1 MRLTERDLR
10 VSGMV
15 SPLSGTAAKILCIFF
30 LATVGQSFTGQDMAD
45 MLGVTANTISPAMR
59 QLTRLG
65 YLQYNGKQ
73 YGWSLIPE
81 YRQMSLAESYPQV
94 VDNLIQKN
102 LDNPK
107 IFGSTLPPI
116 VSSSLDSD
124 QDEENYLTKL
134 PSSAADNPKI
144 FGSTSAEPETEAA
157 YWLDLGGITR
167 GTTSWDLLVGLDGQ
181 LVKAFVLQYLH
192 DRQVW
197 ADDPSRGREPETG
210 LLVHRLKRRMS
221 GKMPVPAM
229 RCQECL
235 RLERE
240 CRCVGQRLQ
249 QQIPDDLKDIIK
261 R

>member
-107 IFGSTLPPI
+107 IFGSTPLV
-116 VSSSLDSD
+116 VSSLASCD
-124 QDEENYLTKL
+124 QDQELDLANQLATI
-134 PSSAADNPKI
+134 ADNPKI
-144 FGSTSAEPETEAA
+144 LGLSPDTAEVEH
-157 YWLDLGGITR
+157 WLDYGGIDRNTP
-167 GTTSWDLLVGLDGQ
+167 TWKFLVAEIASPDF
-181 LVKAFVLQYLH
+181 VKAHVLQVRYEH
-192 DRQVW
+192 RAW
-197 ADDPSRGREPETG
+197 EKAGKSSREPGTG
-210 LLVHRLKRRMS
+210 LLVYRLKM
-221 GKMPVPAM
+221 GLKGEWATPAM
-229 RCQECL
+229 RCEECL
-235 RLERE
+235 RSERD
-240 CRCVGQRLQ
+240 CRCNGYRSQH
-249 QQIPDDLKDIIK
+249 IPDDLRDIIK
-261 R
+261 S